1 MYDFPKIG
9 TDVIAMLMIAMILFI
24 AGPIVMW
31 ILWTVK
37 KKEKFTTILIGAAVF
52 FLFVVILEK
61 PIQNVLIFPTAMG
74 LKEHAASRFINARPL
89 LWAFL
94 VGFFPGLFEET
105 GRFVAF
111 KTVLKKR
118 KNRETSISYGLGHG
132 GFEVIFILAI
142 NYLNYIIYAMMINSG
157 TYGTIIEQLEA
168 VAPDQVDAYL
178 ALPEQLAA
186 LTAFSIFITIWER
199 VFSVLFH
206 TGASLLV
213 FYACKDRK
221 RFWLYPLAILLHTAM
236 DGVLGLTM
244 VNVISLSDIQIE
256 MIVTVIGSL
265 IFFVPYFLLYRRDKD
280 KGSAL
285 PATETTAEAV
295 TPADTNTT
303 DPQ

>member
-9 TDVIAMLMIAMILFI
+9 TGVIAMMVIAMSLFVI
-24 AGPIVMW
+24 APIVIW
-31 ILWTVK
+31 IVWTVK
-37 KKEKFTTILIGAAVF
+37 KKEKFTTIIVGAVT
-52 FLFVVILEK
+52 FLLFAIVLEK

-74 LKEHAASRFINARPL
+74 LKEHAASQFINARPV

-132 GFEVIFILAI
+132 GFEVIFILGI

-157 TYGTIIEQLEA
+157 AFGTIIEQVEA
-168 VAPDQVDAYL
+168 VAPDQMEAYA
-178 ALPEQLAA
+178 ALPAQLAA
-186 LTAFSIFITIWER
+186 FTAFSIFINLWER
-199 VFSVLFH
+199 VFAVLFH

-213 FYACKDRK
+213 FYACKDK
-221 RFWLYPLAILLHTAM
+221 KKFWLYPLAILLHTAM
-236 DGVLGLTM
+236 DGVLGLAM
-244 VNVISLSDIQIE
+244 VNVITLSDVQIE
-256 MIVTVIGSL
+256 IIVTVIGSL
-265 IFFVPYFLLYRRDKD
+265 IFFVPYFLLYKKDKD
-280 KGSAL
+280 RGASAE
-285 PATETTAEAV
+285 PAV
-295 TPADTNTT
+295 Q

>member
-9 TDVIAMLMIAMILFI
+9 TGVIAMMVIAMSLFVI
-24 AGPIVMW
+24 APIVIW
-31 ILWTVK
+31 IVWTVK
-37 KKEKFTTILIGAAVF
+37 KKEKFTTIIVGAVT
-52 FLFVVILEK
+52 FLLFAIVLEK

-74 LKEHAASRFINARPL
+74 LKEHAASQFINARPV

-132 GFEVIFILAI
+132 GFEVIFILGI

-157 TYGTIIEQLEA
+157 AFGTIIEQVEA
-168 VAPDQVDAYL
+168 VAPDQVEAYA
-178 ALPEQLAA
+178 ALPAQLAA
-186 LTAFSIFITIWER
+186 FTAFSIFINLWER
-199 VFSVLFH
+199 VFAVLFH

-213 FYACKDRK
+213 FYACKDK
-221 RFWLYPLAILLHTAM
+221 KKFWLYPLAILLHTAM
-236 DGVLGLTM
+236 DGVLGLAM
-244 VNVISLSDIQIE
+244 VNVITLSDVQIE
-256 MIVTVIGSL
+256 IIVTVIGSL
-265 IFFVPYFLLYRRDKD
+265 IFFVPYFLLYKKDKD
-280 KGSAL
+280 RGASAE
-285 PATETTAEAV
+285 PAV
-295 TPADTNTT
+295 Q

>member
-9 TDVIAMLMIAMILFI
+9 TGVIAMMVIAMSLFVI
-24 AGPIVMW
+24 APIVIW
-31 ILWTVK
+31 IVWTVK
-37 KKEKFTTILIGAAVF
+37 KKEKFTTIIVGAVT
-52 FLFVVILEK
+52 FLLFAIVLEK

-74 LKEHAASRFINARPL
+74 LKEHTASQFINARPV

-132 GFEVIFILAI
+132 GFEVIFILGI

-157 TYGTIIEQLEA
+157 AFGTIIEQVEA
-168 VAPDQVDAYL
+168 VAPDQVEAYA
-178 ALPEQLAA
+178 ALPAQLAA
-186 LTAFSIFITIWER
+186 FTAFSIFINLWER
-199 VFSVLFH
+199 VFAVLFH

-213 FYACKDRK
+213 FYACKDK
-221 RFWLYPLAILLHTAM
+221 KKFWLYPLAILLHTAM
-236 DGVLGLTM
+236 DGVLGLAM
-244 VNVISLSDIQIE
+244 VNVITLSDVQIE
-256 MIVTVIGSL
+256 IIVTVIGSL
-265 IFFVPYFLLYRRDKD
+265 IFFVPYFLLYKKDKD
-280 KGSAL
+280 RGASAE
-285 PATETTAEAV
+285 PAV
-295 TPADTNTT
+295 Q